1 MTTFVKLC
9 ALCDSTAT
17 LYFQCQ
23 SLLLL
28 VSQHAQVVKPALGDT
43 LCSVTAT
50 STATATATAEVN
62 NSKTEVNNSKAEVDN
77 SKTEVA
83 DLITRVSITL
93 LTATGKQTT

>member
-1 MTTFVKLC
+1 MKLC

-28 VSQHAQVVKPALGDT
+28 DSQHAQVVKPALGDT

-50 STATATATAEVN
+50 ATATATAEVN
-62 NSKTEVNNSKAEVDN
+62 NSKIEVNNSKAEVDN

-93 LTATGKQTT
+93 LTATGKQTK